1 MQDPP
6 ENALSFAQKNRLRR
20 DAAQVCRMVDKDAQ
34 LPKAEADQLKK
45 MIMTLA
51 EQENILAQVTQMK
64 SRNPYRFELMLE
76 LARYSPEIGLNKQ
89 MACKRMYTRLRNAY
103 APVHWQPALKNTWLL
118 LQSKA
123 AQPAQAFTG
132 ACSVPAIAN
141 ELRSL
146 AHHHFEYDHS
156 DPNFHKYCHA
166 TPLCRET
173 PKGRCSVGNA
183 YALLKRFPA
192 PMLDGY
198 EGADENSLSE
208 LTVGVVSHKLLP
220 NDHALVNY
228 TIEGEHMLHPGAV
241 LRKIVRHKGFLY
253 VGTYGEGTASYGDP
267 FGFLACVNES
277 HAEQIWGGVDR
288 SIVAGLA
295 SMR

>member
-1 MQDPP
+1 MP
-6 ENALSFAQKNRLRR
+6 ERTLSFAEKYRLRR
-20 DAAQVCRMVDKDAQ
+20 DAAQVCRMVDERAQ
-34 LPKAEADQLKK
+34 LPKAEAEALKK
-45 MIMTLA
+45 MITALA
-51 EQENILAQVTQMK
+51 EQEQMLARMSAVKVT
-64 SRNPYRFELMLE
+64 SRYGFELALE
-76 LARYSPEIGLNKQ
+76 LARNSPEIGLDKQ
-89 MACKRMYTRLRNAY
+89 MSCKRMYTRLKK
-103 APVHWQPALKNTWLL
+103 ALGPSLWLPQL
-118 LQSKA
+118 RSTRVFLHTKS
-123 AQPAQAFTG
+123 AQPAQPFTG
-132 ACSVPAIAN
+132 ACSIPAIAN

-146 AHHHFEYDHS
+146 AHRHFEYDHA
-156 DPNFHKYCHA
+156 DPDFHKYCHA

-173 PKGRCSVGNA
+173 PKGKCSIGNA

-198 EGADENSLSE
+198 ETASEDKTSE

-228 TIEGEHMLHPGAV
+228 TVEGEHLLHPGAV

-253 VGTYGEGTASYGDP
+253 IGTYGEGTATYGDP
-267 FGFLACVNES
+267 FGFLACLNES

-295 SMR
+295 AMR